1 MNQKMTSI
9 SILVMTAVALV
20 GLLLSGC
27 LENPTEQ
34 SVETSAQTTHVEQH
48 TPGRRTI
55 SSGTGAPLSGYYVA
69 PTSMQDLVNRYDAA
83 FIGTISTVGDPVKE
97 KPYDWTQERD
107 DHFQSRGL
115 PPFRARVTYYDI
127 TPEEVFLDDGN
138 LKDGEVN
145 LHGTIQLRLFGDH
158 NSMRPRVGERFFF
171 VLEANPDGQS
181 YGANADWNL
190 IHLDGGAIRNFDGK
204 EPGYEGV
211 TDEATLK
218 SAAQTAADSRV
229 QLPVAQWPVQEQWL
243 DDGDETGEN

>member
-1 MNQKMTSI
+1 MNQKMTSMSTFI
-9 SILVMTAVALV
+9 MAVIALMA
-20 GLLLSGC
+20 LLLSGC
-27 LENPTEQ
+27 RETSTEQ
-34 SVETSAQTTHVEQH
+34 PVKTSAQTTHVEQH

-69 PTSMQDLVNRYDAA
+69 PTSMQDLLNRYDAA
-83 FIGTISTVGDPVKE
+83 FIGTISAVGEPVKE

-115 PPFRARVTYYDI
+115 PPFRVRVTYYDI
-127 TPEEVFLDDGN
+127 TPEEAFLDDGN
-138 LKDGEVN
+138 LKDGEGN
-145 LHGTIQLRLFGDH
+145 LHGTIRLRLFGDH
-158 NSMRPRVGERFFF
+158 NGMRPRVGERFFF

-181 YGANADWNL
+181 YGVNADWNM

-229 QLPVAQWPVQEQWL
+229 HLPVDKWPVQQQWL
-243 DDGDETGEN
+243 DDEDDTGGN